1 MPMDGRLYEAAESGD
16 MKVLREYKDQLITRQ
31 LTPYKN
37 TVLHIAAGRK
47 FTNFSQLIPF
57 KNTFLHKAAAH
68 CTNFSYEDAEDFL
81 AIVSQDLLFCL
92 NSNRDTCIHVAAREG
107 NFNLIKAI
115 IGYMKPNS
123 PAELEGGIESVHE
136 LLRISNSEGNTAL
149 HEAVMHRRHRVVK
162 MLVREDAGFTY
173 PPNNASKSPL
183 FLALEKEDE
192 YSAKVIL
199 RDSRSPSYAGPYG
212 TTALHAAA
220 LIRYRRYDC
229 LERILPA
236 GCLERILP
244 AGCSKMIL
252 TKNPSLIKQ
261 VDHEGWSPLHF
272 AAFLGSSRTVRVL
285 LKKDK
290 QMAYETIK
298 EDNKAP
304 LHLAALNN
312 RSLTVKEIIK
322 QCPDSNEAVT
332 SHGHNALRLAW
343 LNGSLNVVCFY
354 LGCFRLILQCH
365 NNLRY
370 ATQSSDPGVVIHHPY
385 LEQTDRRWRGKEV
398 KNELAEDNDSWKE
411 RINTH
416 LVVATLI
423 MTIAFAAGF
432 TIPGGYD
439 DDDGPNKGTAIL
451 ARKAAFKV
459 FVVADTLA
467 MICSASA
474 IFLHFTAT
482 LKQGTMAYTR
492 YIWAA
497 RVILIAMLATVIAFT
512 TGLYAVL
519 PFKDLAIVV
528 SVMCSVSLYCFM
540 FVFDLEWYL
549 QSTGLD
555 F

>member
-16 MKVLREYKDQLITRQ
+16 MKVFREYKDQLITRQ

-57 KNTFLHKAAAH
+57 KNTVLHKAAAH
-68 CTNFSYEDAEDFL
+68 CTNFFYEDAEDFL
-81 AIVSQDLLFCL
+81 AIVSQDLLFRL
-92 NSNRDTCIHVAAREG
+92 NSNGDTCIHVAAKKG
-107 NFNLIKAI
+107 HFNLIEAL
-115 IGYMKPNS
+115 IGYMKQNF
-123 PAELEGGIESVHE
+123 PADLESGIEPAHE
-136 LLRISNSEGNTAL
+136 LLRISNSEGNMAL
-149 HEAVMHRRHRVVK
+149 HEAVMHRRHRVVE
-162 MLVREDAGFTY
+162 MLVREDADFTY

-183 FLALEKEDE
+183 FLAMENKDKV
-192 YSAKVIL
+192 SAKLIL
-199 RDSRSPSYAGPYG
+199 SSRSPSYAGPYG

-220 LIRYRRYDC
+220 LIRYGAYDC
-229 LERILPA
+229 LV
-236 GCLERILP
+236 
-244 AGCSKMIL
+244 MIL
-252 TKNPSLIKQ
+252 EKEPSLIKQ
-261 VDHEGWSPLHF
+261 VDDEGWSPLHF
-272 AAFLGSSRTVRVL
+272 AAFLGSSGTVRAL

-298 EDNKAP
+298 EDNKTP
-304 LHLAALNN
+304 LHLAALND

-332 SHGHNALRLAW
+332 SRGHNALRLAR
-343 LNGSLNVVCFY
+343 LNGSLIVVHFY
-354 LGCFRLILQCH
+354 LGFFHIMVHCP

-370 ATQSSDPGVVIHHPY
+370 ANQSSDPSVVIHHPY
-385 LEQTDRRWRGKEV
+385 LKQTDRWWRGKEV
-398 KNELAEDNDSWKE
+398 KNELAEDEVSWKE

-439 DDDGPNKGTAIL
+439 DDEGPNKGTAIL
-451 ARKAAFKV
+451 ARKAAFKA

-474 IFLHFTAT
+474 LFLHFTAT
-482 LKQGTMAYTR
+482 LKQGTMTYTR

-497 RVILIAMLATVIAFT
+497 RVILIAMAATVIAFA

-519 PFKDLAIVV
+519 PFNGLAIGV
-528 SVMCSVSLYCFM
+528 SVMCSVSLYCFL
-540 FVFDLEWYL
+540 FVSDVEWYL
-549 QSTGLD
+549 SLIY
-555 F
+555 FH